1 MNAKKK
7 MTFTIWRND
16 KEDDVESILSFESE
30 MNNIYSENDKSTIDS
45 DIE

>member
-16 KEDDVESILSFESE
+16 KEDDIESILSFESE